1 MPNGWSGFDPDKK
14 IKEKR
19 KEKKR
24 EDPWAGPSPI
34 YLIIIQS

>member
-24 EDPWAGPSPI
+24 KERIPGPDLAQYI
-34 YLIIIQS
+34 